1 LSIYVQLYAVLGGL
15 EFYIL
20 GPAIGALIMTFVPEY
35 LRIVKEWE
43 PIITGILLL
52 AVILFSPGGIL
63 GTIKSP
69 QALNMSN
76 LRSLVERLRALLAR
90 NKNG

>member
-1 LSIYVQLYAVLGGL
+1 VLGGL

-20 GPAIGALIMTFVPEY
+20 GPATGALVMTFVPEY

-43 PIITGILLL
+43 PIITGVLLL
-52 AVILFSPGGIL
+52 VVILFFPGGIL

-69 QALNMSN
+69 QALNMHN
-76 LRSLVERLRALLAR
+76 LRSLFKSLKARLTR
-90 NKNG
+90 NNDG

>member
-1 LSIYVQLYAVLGGL
+1 
-15 EFYIL
+15 
-20 GPAIGALIMTFVPEY
+20 MTFVPEY

-43 PIITGILLL
+43 PIITGALLL
-52 AVILFSPGGIL
+52 IVILFFPGGIL

-76 LRSLVERLRALLAR
+76 LQSLLKWFKGRMTR
-90 NKNG
+90 NKSG